1 MSATSAL
8 LWVLALWLAIGV
20 VAGLVMGRRG
30 HDPFEWL
37 LLGAMLGPLALPVAV
52 AITGHPDQAAPRQL
66 AAGRSESTVPHRPR
80 PPLPRVLGVGLTTTG
95 LGAVTATRTR

>member
-80 PPLPRVLGVGLTTTG
+80 PPLIPPWICSGSSSAGSPWPPSPT
-95 LGAVTATRTR
+95 